1 MREKTNGPHWDL
13 NPRPPTLRADAL
25 HQLSYEAH
33 RFILPQNS
41 HKNHFF
47 FSRGCMDAQLGKV
60 TNTWFCTVPNLWN
73 ALYIILCDI
82 CVYSISIQALGQHEF
97 DLKVEGLATF
107 LRSASFPAIASNIDI
122 TKEPSLNGLLLQYHI
137 VNFTTGEQVGIVG
150 YSYEDTPD
158 SVDTGSFSN
167 DARQAIALKTNF
179 KET

>member
-1 MREKTNGPHWDL
+1 M
-13 NPRPPTLRADAL
+13 
-25 HQLSYEAH
+25 
-33 RFILPQNS
+33 
-41 HKNHFF
+41 
-47 FSRGCMDAQLGKV
+47 
-60 TNTWFCTVPNLWN
+60 
-73 ALYIILCDI
+73 
-82 CVYSISIQALGQHEF
+82 YSISIQALGQHEF

-158 SVDTGSFSN
+158 SVDTGSFST

-179 KET
+179 KKHYRFLFFANKTVASTVITLCNPAYTRTDKPVED